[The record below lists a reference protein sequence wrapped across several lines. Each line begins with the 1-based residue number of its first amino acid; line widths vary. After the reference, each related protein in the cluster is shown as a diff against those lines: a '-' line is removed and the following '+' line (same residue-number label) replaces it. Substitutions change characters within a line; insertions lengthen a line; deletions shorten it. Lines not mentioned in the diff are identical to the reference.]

1 MIAFFIAAFLLLC
14 LATILPLWLDGI
26 LIFVLIVFVIL
37 ALVASAKEKA
47 KSDEEKEVTKLYS
60 GKSLQTIGKVVHG
73 DEVNLKLD
81 SKANCLRILKGSID
95 IKIPY
100 ERLKGFW
107 VENETTLAKSH
118 DGLGEALIGGMLF
131 GTAGTVAGAM
141 SGKGNTERRWFAT
154 VAYEDK
160 QGASQELH
168 FMEMG
173 LANEYKGANKSD
185 NALFFEKRIKD
196 IVAQHQPTVSE
207 L

>member
-1 MIAFFIAAFLLLC
+1 MIIVVIILLFVLAA
-14 LATILPLWLDGI
+14 ILPLWLDAVLAVVLLLFAI
-26 LIFVLIVFVIL
+26 LGC
-37 ALVASAKEKA
+37 VASVKDGK
-47 KSDEEKEVTKLYS
+47 KSDEEKEVDKLYS
-60 GKSLQTIGKVVHG
+60 GKSLQTIGKVVRG
-73 DEVNLKLD
+73 DEVKLKLD
-81 SKANCLRILKGSID
+81 SNAACLRILKGATD

-118 DGLGEALIGGMLF
+118 SSLDEAIIGGFLF

-173 LANEYKGANKSD
+173 LVNEYKGASKSD
-185 NALFFEKRIKD
+185 NALFFERRIKD
-196 IVAQHQPTVSE
+196 IVAYHQPTVSE